1 MLRIYLTYL
10 EINDD
15 NNNNNKSIIIQI
27 THVNPNTDKLS
38 GEIR

>member
-38 GEIR
+38 GKIR